1 MKTVTEENEVAFIF
15 GSDCMINKLTDSTH
29 IQFDGTFKVVPK
41 IFVQLFTLFIEFNGH
56 TLPALHI
63 LMTRK
68 TENLLYRAVLYSIHE
83 LLPNFIPTF
92 AIGDFEP
99 APRNALK
106 ELFPSITIIG
116 CWFHY
121 TKALCIWESSK
132 TKPDNIIQEKSK
144 L

>member
-41 IFVQLFTLFIEFNGH
+41 IFLQLFTLFIEFNGH

-63 LMTRK
+63 RMTRK
-68 TENLLYRAVLYSIHE
+68 TENLYRTVLYSIHE

-99 APRNALK
+99 ASRNALK